1 MGESCCEINLQ
12 SIQDPGDGLQF
23 IRVYT
28 MRIMGTGKKKV
39 QTRKRL
45 PGR

>member
-28 MRIMGTGKKKV
+28 MRIMGTGKKKGSNMKAV
-39 QTRKRL
+39 AR
-45 PGR
+45 